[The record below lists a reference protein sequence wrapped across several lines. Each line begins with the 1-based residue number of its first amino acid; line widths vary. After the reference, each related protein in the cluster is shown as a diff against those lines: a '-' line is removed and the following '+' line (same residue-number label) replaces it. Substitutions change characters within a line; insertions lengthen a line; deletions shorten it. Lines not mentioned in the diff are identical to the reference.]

1 MYNKRRR
8 VQALPGRGPGLNID
22 FRPLSAQVL
31 SGLKFFR
38 GIDIFILI
46 FERQC
51 VKISVPPLA
60 AWCSRWT
67 VFSTMFKKSPINTK
81 AVVAVLAIVWYILEI
96 ITKVVQLLR

>member
-8 VQALPGRGPGLNID
+8 VQALPGRGPGKFIII
-22 FRPLSAQVL
+22 FRPSGAQVPG
-31 SGLKFFR
+31 GLKVFR
-38 GIDIFILI
+38 GIDIFILL

-67 VFSTMFKKSPINTK
+67 VFHIMINTPKTTK
-81 AVVAVLAIVWYILEI
+81 AVTILAIVWYVLDILV
-96 ITKVVQLLR
+96 KCVQLLR